1 MTHPLR
7 LPTLDDVR
15 EAAAAIAPHAVRT
28 PLLESPFLNERVG
41 ARVLLKPEVLQ
52 RTGSFKFRGA
62 YNCVSRI
69 DPAVHPGG
77 AVACS
82 SGNHAQG
89 VAEAARICGIPA
101 VIVMPADAPAIKVER
116 TRRSGAEVV
125 LYDRRGED
133 RDAIAAAISAERK
146 MAFVAPFDNF
156 YVIAGQGTVGLE
168 LAEQAK
174 AVGAELEAVLI
185 PASGGGLSAGTALA
199 VTSAMPDARIY
210 TVEPEGFDDYARS
223 LRSGLRESNAPDA
236 RSICD
241 ALLMSQPGELTFAM
255 NKDRL
260 AGGLAVSDDEVRAAV
275 AFAFRELKLV
285 VEPGGAAGLAAL
297 LSGHYPLSGGPVAV
311 VLSGGNID
319 PPVLAEVRERPEL
332 AHRTKKCAAVFGQ
345 IRCANKWIERRYRF
359 RLRVRRSRCQRS
371 KGLPNSSSR

>member
-1 MTHPLR
+1 MTQSLR

-15 EAAAAIAPHAVRT
+15 EAAATIAPHAVRT
-28 PLLESPFLNERVG
+28 PLLESPFLNDRLG
-41 ARVLLKPEVLQ
+41 ARVLLKAEVLQ

-77 AVACS
+77 VVACS

-101 VIVMPADAPAIKVER
+101 VIVMPADAPAIKIER

-125 LYDRRGED
+125 LYDRHGAD
-133 RDAIAAAISAERK
+133 RDAIAAAISAERG
-146 MAFVAPFDNF
+146 MALVAPFDNF

-174 AVGAELEAVLI
+174 AVGAELEAVFV
-185 PASGGGLSAGTALA
+185 PVSGGGLVAGTALA
-199 VTSAMPDARIY
+199 VTAAMPDARVY
-210 TVEPEGFDDYARS
+210 AVEPEGFDDYARS
-223 LRSGLRESNAPDA
+223 LRSGLRETNAPGA
-236 RSICD
+236 HSISD
-241 ALLMSQPGELTFAM
+241 ALLMSRPGVLTFAM

-260 AGGLAVSDDEVRAAV
+260 AGGLAVSDDEARAAV

-285 VEPGGAAGLAAL
+285 VEPGGAVALAAL
-297 LSGHYPLSGGPVAV
+297 LSGRYPMSGAPVAL

-319 PPVLAEVRERPEL
+319 PDVLTDCL
-332 AHRTKKCAAVFGQ
+332 AAGGA
-345 IRCANKWIERRYRF
+345 
-359 RLRVRRSRCQRS
+359 
-371 KGLPNSSSR
+371 

>member
-15 EAAAAIAPHAVRT
+15 DAAIAIAPHAVRT
-28 PLLESPFLNERVG
+28 PLLESPFLNERIG
-41 ARVLLKPEVLQ
+41 ARVLLKAEVLQ

-69 DPAVHPGG
+69 DANIHPGG

-101 VIVMPADAPAIKVER
+101 VIVMPADAPALKIER
-116 TRRSGAEVV
+116 TRRSGADIV
-125 LYDRRGED
+125 LYDRYKED

-168 LAEQAK
+168 LAAQAK
-174 AVGAELEAVLI
+174 AVNAELEAVLV

-199 VTSAMPDARIY
+199 VMSAMPDARVY
-210 TVEPEGFDDYARS
+210 TVEPEGFDDHARS
-223 LRSGLRESNAPDA
+223 LKSGTRESNAPGA
-236 RSICD
+236 SSICD
-241 ALLMSQPGELTFAM
+241 ALLMTQPGELTFAM

-260 AGGLAVSDDEVRAAV
+260 AGGLVVTDEEVRAAV

-297 LSGHYPLSGGPVAV
+297 LGGHYLISGAPIAL

-319 PPVLAEVRERPEL
+319 APVLAQCL
-332 AHRTKKCAAVFGQ
+332 A
-345 IRCANKWIERRYRF
+345 
-359 RLRVRRSRCQRS
+359 
-371 KGLPNSSSR
+371 SSPA

>member
-210 TVEPEGFDDYARS
+210 TVEPECFDDYARS

-260 AGGLAVSDDEVRAAV
+260 AGGLVVSDDEVRAAV

-297 LSGHYPLSGGPVAV
+297 LSGHYLLSGGPVAV

-319 PPVLAEVRERPEL
+319 PPVLAESL
-332 AHRTKKCAAVFGQ
+332 ASG
-345 IRCANKWIERRYRF
+345 
-359 RLRVRRSRCQRS
+359 RS
-371 KGLPNSSSR
+371 

>member
-15 EAAAAIAPHAVRT
+15 EAATAIAPYAVRT
-28 PLLESPFLNERVG
+28 PLLESPFLNERLG
-41 ARVLLKPEVLQ
+41 ARVLLKAEVLQ

-69 DPAVHPGG
+69 DPDVHPGG

-125 LYDRRGED
+125 LYDRLGED

-156 YVIAGQGTVGLE
+156 HVIAGQGTVGLE
-168 LAEQAK
+168 LVEQAK
-174 AVGAELEAVLI
+174 AAGAELEAVLV
-185 PASGGGLSAGTALA
+185 PASGGGLTAGTALA
-199 VTSAMPDARIY
+199 VTSAIPDARVY

-223 LRSGLRESNAPDA
+223 LKSGLRETNPPGAQ
-236 RSICD
+236 SICD
-241 ALLMSQPGELTFAM
+241 ALLMSRPGELTFAM

-260 AGGLAVSDDEVRAAV
+260 AGGLVVSDDEVRAAV
-275 AFAFRELKLV
+275 AFAFRELKLA
-285 VEPGGAAGLAAL
+285 VEPGGAAALAAL
-297 LSGHYPLSGGPVAV
+297 LSGHYLLSGAPVAV

-319 PPVLAEVRERPEL
+319 PPVLADCL
-332 AHRTKKCAAVFGQ
+332 ARAPG
-345 IRCANKWIERRYRF
+345 
-359 RLRVRRSRCQRS
+359 
-371 KGLPNSSSR
+371 

>member
-15 EAAAAIAPHAVRT
+15 DAAIAIAPHAVRT
-28 PLLESPFLNERVG
+28 PLLESPFLNERIG
-41 ARVLLKPEVLQ
+41 ARVLLKAEVLQ

-69 DPAVHPGG
+69 DANIHPGG
-77 AVACS
+77 VVACS

-101 VIVMPADAPAIKVER
+101 VIVMPADAPALKIER
-116 TRRSGAEVV
+116 TRRSGADIV
-125 LYDRRGED
+125 LYDRYKED

-168 LAEQAK
+168 LAAQAK
-174 AVGAELEAVLI
+174 AVGAELEAVLV

-199 VTSAMPDARIY
+199 VMSAMPDARVY
-210 TVEPEGFDDYARS
+210 TVEPEGFDDHARS
-223 LRSGLRESNAPDA
+223 LKSGTRESNAPGA
-236 RSICD
+236 SSICD
-241 ALLMSQPGELTFAM
+241 ALLMTQPGELTFAM

-260 AGGLAVSDDEVRAAV
+260 AGGLVVTDEEVRAAV

-285 VEPGGAAGLAAL
+285 VEPGGAAALAAL
-297 LSGHYPLSGGPVAV
+297 LGGHYLISGAPIAL

-319 PPVLAEVRERPEL
+319 APVLAQCL
-332 AHRTKKCAAVFGQ
+332 A
-345 IRCANKWIERRYRF
+345 
-359 RLRVRRSRCQRS
+359 
-371 KGLPNSSSR
+371 SSPA

>member
-15 EAAAAIAPHAVRT
+15 DAAIAIAPHAVRT
-28 PLLESPFLNERVG
+28 PLLESPFLNERIG
-41 ARVLLKPEVLQ
+41 ARVLLKAEVLQ

-69 DPAVHPGG
+69 DANIHPGG

-101 VIVMPADAPAIKVER
+101 VIVMPADAPALKIER
-116 TRRSGAEVV
+116 TRRSGADIV
-125 LYDRRGED
+125 LYDRYKED

-168 LAEQAK
+168 LAAQAK
-174 AVGAELEAVLI
+174 AVNAELEAVLV

-199 VTSAMPDARIY
+199 VMSAMPDARVY
-210 TVEPEGFDDYARS
+210 TVEPEGFDDHARS
-223 LRSGLRESNAPDA
+223 LKSGARESIAPGA
-236 RSICD
+236 SSICD
-241 ALLMSQPGELTFAM
+241 ALLMTQPGELTFAM

-260 AGGLAVSDDEVRAAV
+260 AGGLVVTDEEVRAAV

-285 VEPGGAAGLAAL
+285 VEPGGAAALAAL
-297 LSGHYPLSGGPVAV
+297 LGGHYLISGAPIAL

-319 PPVLAEVRERPEL
+319 APMLAQCL
-332 AHRTKKCAAVFGQ
+332 A
-345 IRCANKWIERRYRF
+345 
-359 RLRVRRSRCQRS
+359 
-371 KGLPNSSSR
+371 SSPA

>member
-28 PLLESPFLNERVG
+28 PLLESQFLNERIGV
-41 ARVLLKPEVLQ
+41 RVLVKAEVLQ

-69 DPAVHPGG
+69 DPAIYPGG

-116 TRRSGAEVV
+116 TRRSGAQIV
-125 LYDRRGED
+125 LYDRHRED
-133 RDAIAAAISAERK
+133 RDAIAAAISADRK

-156 YVIAGQGTVGLE
+156 HVIAGQGTVGLE
-168 LAEQAK
+168 LVEQAK
-174 AVGAELEAVLI
+174 AIGAELEAVLV
-185 PASGGGLSAGTALA
+185 PASGGGLTAGMALA
-199 VTSAMPDARIY
+199 VTSAMPDARVY

-223 LRSGLRESNAPDA
+223 LKSGVRESNPPGA

-260 AGGLAVSDDEVRAAV
+260 AGGLVVSDDEVRAAV
-275 AFAFRELKLV
+275 AFAFTELKLV
-285 VEPGGAAGLAAL
+285 VEPGGAAALAAL
-297 LSGHYPLSGGPVAV
+297 LSGHYLLSGAPVAV

-319 PPVLAEVRERPEL
+319 PPILVQSLGPA
-332 AHRTKKCAAVFGQ
+332 
-345 IRCANKWIERRYRF
+345 
-359 RLRVRRSRCQRS
+359 
-371 KGLPNSSSR
+371 

>member
-28 PLLESPFLNERVG
+28 PLLESPLLNDRVG
-41 ARVLLKPEVLQ
+41 TRVLLKAEVLQ

-62 YNCVSRI
+62 FNCVSRI
-69 DPAVHPGG
+69 DPSIYPGG

-101 VIVMPADAPAIKVER
+101 VIVMPADAPTIKVER
-116 TRRSGAEVV
+116 TQRSGAEVV
-125 LYDRRGED
+125 FYDRHGED

-168 LAEQAK
+168 LAEQAT
-174 AVGAELEAVLI
+174 AMGAELEAVLV
-185 PASGGGLSAGTALA
+185 PASGGGLTAGTALA
-199 VTSAMPDARIY
+199 VMSAMPDVRVY
-210 TVEPEGFDDYARS
+210 TVEPEGFDDHARS
-223 LRSGLRESNAPDA
+223 LKSGLRESNVPGA

-260 AGGLAVSDDEVRAAV
+260 AGGLVVSDEQVRVAV
-275 AFAFRELKLV
+275 AFAFNELKLA
-285 VEPGGAAGLAAL
+285 VEPGGAAALAAL
-297 LSGHYPLSGGPVAV
+297 LSGHYLVSGAPVAV

-319 PPVLAEVRERPEL
+319 PPVLADSL
-332 AHRTKKCAAVFGQ
+332 AR
-345 IRCANKWIERRYRF
+345 
-359 RLRVRRSRCQRS
+359 
-371 KGLPNSSSR
+371 

>member
-1 MTHPLR
+1 MPHPLR

-15 EAAAAIAPHAVRT
+15 DAATALAPHAVRT
-28 PLLESPFLNERVG
+28 PLLESPFLNERIG
-41 ARVLLKPEVLQ
+41 ARVLLKAEVLQ

-69 DPAVHPGG
+69 DANIHPGG
-77 AVACS
+77 VVACS

-101 VIVMPADAPAIKVER
+101 VIVMPADAPALKIER
-116 TRRSGAEVV
+116 TRRSGADIV
-125 LYDRRGED
+125 LYNRYNED

-168 LAEQAK
+168 LAGQAR
-174 AVGAELEAVLI
+174 AVDAELEAVLV
-185 PASGGGLSAGTALA
+185 PTSGGGLTAGTALA
-199 VTSAMPDARIY
+199 VMSAMPDARVY
-210 TVEPEGFDDYARS
+210 TVEPAGFDDYARS
-223 LRSGLRESNAPDA
+223 LKNGVRESNAPGGT
-236 RSICD
+236 SICD
-241 ALLMSQPGELTFAM
+241 ALLMAQPGELTFAM

-260 AGGLAVSDDEVRAAV
+260 AGGLVVTDDEVRAAV

-285 VEPGGAAGLAAL
+285 VEPGGAAALAAL
-297 LSGHYPLSGGPVAV
+297 LGGHYLISGAPIAL

-319 PPVLAEVRERPEL
+319 ASVLAQCL
-332 AHRTKKCAAVFGQ
+332 ASAPA
-345 IRCANKWIERRYRF
+345 
-359 RLRVRRSRCQRS
+359 
-371 KGLPNSSSR
+371 